1 MDFLTTTS
9 QITTVLA
16 DLLIILPFVSR
27 NIRRK
32 LFRAIITD
40 VIYDI
45 VSNQDGQISDMVK
58 MMRNVITLYEISKGN
73 VKVTVINKDD

>member
-1 MDFLTTTS
+1 MDLVAIVSEF
-9 QITTVLA
+9 TTVMA

-40 VIYDI
+40 ILYDI
-45 VSNQDGQISDMVK
+45 VSGEDGQTQQFIDVMQ
-58 MMRNVITLYEISKGN
+58 NVIKTYNSFYKPSNKL
-73 VKVTVINKDD
+73 VKEVDD